1 MSHKTWYD
9 PINTLKGIGPARQQQ
24 FAKINVFT
32 IKDLFFHFPFRYED
46 IRARELD
53 SILDQEQVTLKG
65 TIVSPP
71 VVSFFGHKK
80 SRLQFKLAVND
91 HDVIQVIFFNQ
102 PYLKKQFDVG
112 HTVAI
117 YGKWQSNQQSL
128 LGMRVLNNQQSGENF
143 APIYNT
149 TKGLSQKNI
158 LNTLELAFEE
168 YGQVIPEILPKRL
181 NEKYRLVNLKEA
193 LYWMHFPKNGQQ
205 AKQGKRKIIFQEL
218 FLYQWQLQQANQK
231 HQGEPGVIVN
241 YDVDPLK
248 EVIDQL
254 PYELTNAQ
262 KRVVNEICIDL
273 RSPFPMRRLVQGDV
287 GSGKTLVAFLA
298 MIATIQAGYQT
309 ALMVPTE
316 ILAKQHAKEF
326 NQLFES
332 IGLRAELLI
341 SATPT
346 KEKNNILDGLKAG
359 RIRVVIGTHA
369 LIQPTVIFHRLGLVI
384 IDEQHRFGVGQR
396 QTLLDKGQGEEVVN
410 LLQMTATPIPRSLA
424 LTIYGQLA
432 VSTIDELP
440 AGRQPITTRVLKPN
454 QIEVVYDQMRQELQ
468 KGHQVYYVLPL
479 IEMSEEL
486 QEVENVQAVVERLD
500 GLFSNYTIGT
510 MHGQMTKDEQEATMT
525 DFSQNKVQILV
536 ATTMV
541 EVGVNVPNATMMII
555 QSAERFGLAQLHQLR
570 GRVGR
575 SSLESYCYLIADPT
589 TEQGRERMAIMEQ
602 FQDGFKISQ
611 EDMKIRGIGEVLGR
625 SQSGLP
631 QFKFANI
638 FEDQHILQIAYQD
651 VLYIMKHFSELSTQ
665 EQEELNKW
673 VEMHLIEV

>member
-65 TIVSPP
+65 TVVSPP

-91 HDVIQVIFFNQ
+91 HDIIQVIFFNQ

-112 HTVAI
+112 NAVAI

-168 YGQVIPEILPKRL
+168 YGETIPEILPKKL
-181 NEKYRLVNLKEA
+181 NEKYRLVSLKEA
-193 LYWMHFPKNGQQ
+193 LFWMHFPKNGQQ
-205 AKQGKRKIIFQEL
+205 AKQAKRKIIFQEL

-231 HQGEPGVIVN
+231 HLGEPGVVVN
-241 YDVDPLK
+241 YDVTSLK

-316 ILAKQHAKEF
+316 ILAKQHTKEF

-346 KEKNNILDGLKAG
+346 KEKNNILDGLKTG

-369 LIQPTVIFHRLGLVI
+369 LIQPTVVFHRLGLVI

-396 QTLLDKGQGEEVVN
+396 QTLLDKGQGDEVVN

-454 QIEVVYDQMRQELQ
+454 QIEAVYDQMHEEL
-468 KGHQVYYVLPL
+468 KKVHQVYYVLPL

-486 QEVENVQAVVERLD
+486 HEVENVQAVVERLE
-500 GLFSNYTIGT
+500 GLFSNYAIGT
-510 MHGQMTKDEQEATMT
+510 MHGQMTKEEQEATMT
-525 DFSQNKVQILV
+525 AFSQNQVQILV

-602 FQDGFKISQ
+602 SQDGFKISQ

-651 VLYIMKHFSELSTQ
+651 VFYIMKHFSELSTQ

>member
-1 MSHKTWYD
+1 MSEKTWDD
-9 PINTLKGIGPARQQQ
+9 PINYLKGVGAKRQQQ
-24 FAKINVFT
+24 FAQINVFT
-32 IKDLFFHFPFRYED
+32 IQDLLFHFPFRYED
-46 IRARELD
+46 IRARDLD

-65 TIVSPP
+65 VIVSPP

-91 HDVIQVIFFNQ
+91 HDIIQVVFFNQ
-102 PYLKKQFDVG
+102 PYLKKQLTVG
-112 HTVAI
+112 HALAI

-128 LGMRVLNNQQSGENF
+128 LGMRILNNQQSAENF
-143 APIYNT
+143 APVYNT
-149 TKGLSQKNI
+149 TKGLSQKQI
-158 LNTLELAFEE
+158 LSTLELAFKE
-168 YGQVIPEILPKRL
+168 YYDVIPEIIPQQL
-181 NEKYRLVNLKEA
+181 NDKYRLVSLREA
-193 LYWMHFPKNGQQ
+193 LLWMHFPKDPQQ
-205 AKQGKRKIIFQEL
+205 AKQAKRKIVFQEL
-218 FLYQWQLQQANQK
+218 FLYHWQLQQAKQDYLEK
-231 HQGEPGVIVN
+231 PGVVID
-241 YDVDPLK
+241 YDVTALK
-248 EVIDQL
+248 GVIQTL

-262 KRVVNEICIDL
+262 KRVVNEICADL
-273 RSPFPMRRLVQGDV
+273 LSSFPMRRLVQGDV
-287 GSGKTLVAFLA
+287 GSGKTLVAFIA
-298 MIATIQAGYQT
+298 MIAAVQAGYQT

-332 IGLRAELLI
+332 NGLRAELSI
-341 SATPT
+341 SAISS
-346 KEKNNILDGLKAG
+346 KEKNNILDGLSTG

-369 LIQPTVIFHRLGLVI
+369 LIQPTIQFRQLGLAI

-396 QTLLDKGQGEEVVN
+396 QALLDKGREGAVVN

-454 QIEVVYDQMRQELQ
+454 QIEEVYRHMHEELN

-479 IEMSEEL
+479 IEMSEQL
-486 QEVENVQAVVERLD
+486 HEVENVQAVVERLET
-500 GLFSNYTIGT
+500 LFPHYKIGT
-510 MHGQMTKDEQEATMT
+510 MHGQMSKDEQEMTMVS
-525 DFSQNKVQILV
+525 FSDNEVQILV

-541 EVGVNVPNATMMII
+541 EVGVNVPNATLMII

-602 FQDGFKISQ
+602 TQDGFKISQ
-611 EDMKIRGIGEVLGR
+611 ADMKIRGIGEVLGR

-631 QFKFANI
+631 QFKFANL
-638 FEDQHILQIAYQD
+638 FEDQHIVQIAYQD

-665 EQEELNKW
+665 EQRELDKW
-673 VEMHLIEV
+673 VEMQRIEV

>member
-602 FQDGFKISQ
+602 SQDGFKISQ

>member
-346 KEKNNILDGLKAG
+346 KEKNNILDGLKTG

-369 LIQPTVIFHRLGLVI
+369 LIQPNVIFHRLGLVI